1 VYTSRVTTNGVLRGV
16 YNAERASALAGVPA
30 STVYEWARK
39 EVVLPSVSSERIKL
53 WSWTDLIALRAV
65 YWLRHP
71 ANDSRRATSMS
82 RVTSLLGVLRAEVGP
97 VGEALTEDR
106 LRLWVDAKGSP
117 HFDSG
122 SGLLVMRRGG
132 PQAVHEELMIDLLA
146 PFQSLE
152 GAKGPDLARPGK
164 GLRIVPG
171 KLSGEPHIEGTRI
184 ETRVLWA
191 LRKRGFELEEIVE
204 LYADLKPDDVRNALI
219 LEDQLHKNLQA
230 A

>member
-1 VYTSRVTTNGVLRGV
+1 
-16 YNAERASALAGVPA
+16 
-30 STVYEWARK
+30 
-39 EVVLPSVSSERIKL
+39 
-53 WSWTDLIALRAV
+53 
-65 YWLRHP
+65 
-71 ANDSRRATSMS
+71 MS
-82 RVTSLLGVLRAEVGP
+82 RVTSLLDVLRAEVGP

-152 GAKGPDLARPGK
+152 GAKGPDLARPGE

-191 LRKRGFELEEIVE
+191 LRERGFDLEEIVE
-204 LYADLKPDDVRNALI
+204 LYADLKPGDVRNALI